1 MISNPKPAKA
11 ITVVID
17 NKYKT
22 SFVYI
27 YNIYEFNGKIKGG
40 CGGGVLISQEILRNI
55 SDLFNGDTEGDFF
68 KYKSGPQLVKF
79 FNSHFGYEDSYGQQG
94 FPSRWYFTLDKLIDL
109 INKNKINS
117 FFNIVLSKRYLMLE
131 KRITEVNAVVLSE
144 KILQALN
151 NYLKPNGFVIVKK
164 EGKFELVSEDDDL
177 IYVGEG
183 GFATVYRRK
192 SNGLI
197 VKKLKEE
204 FLVKQ
209 DIKSRFKR
217 EYNITKSLNDVPG
230 IIEVYDFNMDDYSY
244 TMKFAE
250 KSLFDYISNFAHD
263 FDSQKTMIRQIL
275 YVMNKVHDRNII
287 HRDISPHNIL
297 IVNGM
302 LHISDFGLG
311 KDLDMFHSHRTAYT
325 NSFGQLFYCAPEQ
338 FMQLKDGDKKSDVY
352 SLGRLINFIIAGDPR
367 NYNHI
372 FRSVTEKA
380 TNESPLY
387 RFQDAKELLGAVE
400 KTILYHENSEKI
412 QEVKEKIKNGF
423 YDEDVENY
431 IYGLN
436 GIELCRDMVN
446 IPQFINSIISF
457 IENNEKRSLEIIK
470 LVEDS
475 FQEYCGF
482 SYTSYDVFSELAYW
496 ILKSDSFS
504 YLTKETS
511 ARILNTIANDVNR
524 FNSQRL
530 IEKLIENGIEPS
542 IEEILS
548 V

>member
-1 MISNPKPAKA
+1 M
-11 ITVVID
+11 
-17 NKYKT
+17 Y
-22 SFVYI
+22 
-27 YNIYEFNGKIKGG
+27 GG
-40 CGGGVLISQEILRNI
+40 AELISEEILRNI
-55 SDLFNGDTEGDFF
+55 ADLFNGDIEGEFF
-68 KYKSGPQLVKF
+68 KYKSGPQLVDF
-79 FNSHFGYEDSYGQQG
+79 FNSHFRYQDSYGQG
-94 FPSRWYFTLDKLIDL
+94 FPSRWYYTLDKLVDL
-109 INKNKINS
+109 INKKKIDS
-117 FFNIVLSKRYLMLE
+117 FFSLVLNKRYLMVE
-131 KRITEVNAVVLSE
+131 KQITEVDAVLLSD
-144 KILQALN
+144 KIHQVMN
-151 NYLKPNGFVIVKK
+151 NLLKPNGFVIIKK
-164 EGKFELVSEDDDL
+164 EGNFELISEDDDL
-177 IYVGEG
+177 VYVGEG
-183 GFATVYRRK
+183 GFAVVYRRK

-217 EYNITKSLNDVPG
+217 EYDITKSLNDVLG
-230 IIEVYDFNMDDYSY
+230 IIEVYDFNIDDYSY

-250 KSLFDYISNFAHD
+250 QTLFNYISNYAHD
-263 FDSQKTMIRQIL
+263 FESQKTMIRQIL
-275 YVMNKVHDRNII
+275 FVMGKVHDRNVV

-352 SLGRLINFIIAGDPR
+352 SLGRLINFIVGSDPR

-380 TNESPLY
+380 TNENPLY
-387 RFQDAKELLGAVE
+387 RFQDAKELLEAVE
-400 KTILYHENSEKI
+400 KTISYHENSEKI

-436 GIELCRDMVN
+436 GIELCKELVN
-446 IPQFINSIISF
+446 VHQFINPIMSF
-457 IENNEKRSLEIIK
+457 IENNDKRSLEIMK
-470 LVEDS
+470 LIEDS

-482 SYTSYDVFSELAYW
+482 SYSSYDVFSQLAYR
-496 ILKSDSFS
+496 ILKSNQFP

-511 ARILNTIANDVNR
+511 ARILNRIATDVNR
-524 FNSQRL
+524 FESQRL
-530 IEKLIENGIEPS
+530 IEKLIENGVEPS
-542 IEEILS
+542 IEDILS

>member
-1 MISNPKPAKA
+1 MISEE
-11 ITVVID
+11 T
-17 NKYKT
+17 
-22 SFVYI
+22 
-27 YNIYEFNGKIKGG
+27 
-40 CGGGVLISQEILRNI
+40 LRNI
-55 SDLFNGDTEGDFF
+55 SDLFNGDIEGDFF
-68 KYKSGPQLVKF
+68 KYKSGPQLVNF
-79 FNSHFGYEDSYGQQG
+79 FNSRFGYEDSYGQG

-109 INKNKINS
+109 INKKKINS
-117 FFNIVLSKRYLMLE
+117 FFDIVLSKRYLMLE
-131 KRITEVNAVVLSE
+131 KQITEVNAVILSE

-151 NYLKPNGFVIVKK
+151 NYLKPSGFVIVKK
-164 EGKFELVSEDDDL
+164 EDKFELVSEDDDL
-177 IYVGEG
+177 VYVGEG

-250 KSLFDYISNFAHD
+250 QSLFDYISNFTHD

-338 FMQLKDGDKKSDVY
+338 FMQLKEGDKKSDVY

-367 NYNHI
+367 IYNHI
-372 FRSVTEKA
+372 LRSVTEKA
-380 TNESPLY
+380 TNENPLY
-387 RFQDAKELLGAVE
+387 RFQDARELLKAVE

-412 QEVKEKIKNGF
+412 QEVKEKIKNGI

-446 IPQFINSIISF
+446 IPQFINSIMSF
-457 IENNEKRSLEIIK
+457 IENSEKRSLEIIK

-475 FQEYCGF
+475 FQDYCGF
-482 SYTSYDVFSELAYW
+482 SYPSYDVFSQLAYR
-496 ILKSDSFS
+496 ILESDGFS

-524 FNSQRL
+524 FDSQRL

-542 IEEILS
+542 IEDILS

>member
-1 MISNPKPAKA
+1 MISKE
-11 ITVVID
+11 V
-17 NKYKT
+17 
-22 SFVYI
+22 
-27 YNIYEFNGKIKGG
+27 
-40 CGGGVLISQEILRNI
+40 LRNI
-55 SDLFNGDTEGDFF
+55 SDIFNGDTEADLF
-68 KYKSGPQLVKF
+68 KYKSGPQLVDF
-79 FNSHFGYEDSYGQQG
+79 FNYHFGYEDSYGKG
-94 FPSRWYFTLDKLIDL
+94 FPSRWYFTLDKLVDL
-109 INKNKINS
+109 INKKKINS
-117 FFNIVLSKRYLMLE
+117 FFNVVLSKEYLMLE
-131 KRITEVNAVVLSE
+131 KQTTEVNAVVLSGN
-144 KILQALN
+144 ILQALN
-151 NYLKPNGFVIVKK
+151 NHLKPNGFIIVKK

-177 IYVGEG
+177 VYVGEG

-217 EYNITKSLNDVPG
+217 EYNITKSLNDIPG
-230 IIEVYDFNMDDYSY
+230 IIEVYDFNTDNYSY
-244 TMKFAE
+244 SMKFAE
-250 KSLFDYISNFAHD
+250 QSLFDYISNYTHN
-263 FDSQKTMIRQIL
+263 FDSHKIMIRQIL
-275 YVMNKVHDRNII
+275 YVMDKVHVRNIV

-372 FRSVTEKA
+372 LRSVTEKA
-380 TNESPLY
+380 TNENPLY
-387 RFQDAKELLGAVE
+387 RFQDARELLEAVE
-400 KTILYHENSEKI
+400 KTILYHESSEKI
-412 QEVKEKIKNGF
+412 QEVKEKIKNGI
-423 YDEDVENY
+423 YDGDVENY
-431 IYGLN
+431 IYGLK

-446 IPQFINSIISF
+446 IPKFVNSIMSF

-470 LVEDS
+470 LVEGS

-482 SYTSYDVFSELAYW
+482 SFSSYDVFSQLAYQ
-496 ILKSDSFS
+496 ILKSGSFS

-511 ARILNTIANDVNR
+511 ARILYIIANDVNR
-524 FNSQRL
+524 FDSQRL
-530 IEKLIENGIEPS
+530 IERLIENGIEPS
-542 IEEILS
+542 IEDILS